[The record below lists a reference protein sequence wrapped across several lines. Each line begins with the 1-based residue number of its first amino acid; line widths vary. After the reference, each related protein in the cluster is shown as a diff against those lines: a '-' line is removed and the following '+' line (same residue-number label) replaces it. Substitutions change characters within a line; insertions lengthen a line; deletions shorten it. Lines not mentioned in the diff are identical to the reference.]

1 MEANV
6 ATSLKSIEN
15 IRMNVDL
22 AQKRADAL
30 QSVESGRC
38 CAEPSASRPRKRKA
52 TEAGLPAHQIQRSQ
66 AHLYSQAEP
75 TEDESSAN
83 TFAAVRGSTLSDNA
97 SSRLTLKPSRKPLD
111 GCSRFFSGGQQLE
124 DQTFSSREMNA
135 GQECVD
141 GASATAI
148 DLPQHFES
156 GTMES
161 DTGIRFDR
169 RSRSFLS
176 PPIRPSGKIA
186 DTGDTA
192 GISTS
197 HEGGKTTAMEP
208 EELLPRAVSTPIETT
223 SSSNVSAIMPL
234 ITDSG
239 NLQPQAAANQ
249 SSTQCLAGKGG
260 TSDEDRGTNSSANDG
275 IQLQQGTTELEQLG
289 EPGSAPSW
297 AEQTAPSHS
306 GQSEETRK

>member
-1 MEANV
+1 
-6 ATSLKSIEN
+6 
-15 IRMNVDL
+15 MNMDL
-22 AQKRADAL
+22 ARKRADAL
-30 QSVESGRC
+30 QSVEPGHCR
-38 CAEPSASRPRKRKA
+38 ANISAPRPRKRKA
-52 TEAGLPAHQIQRSQ
+52 TEAGLPAHQIEQSQ
-66 AHLYSQAEP
+66 AHLDSQAESM
-75 TEDESSAN
+75 EDESSAI
-83 TFAAVRGSTLSDNA
+83 TFAAARGSRLSDNG
-97 SSRLTLKPSRKPLD
+97 SIRLTLKPSRKSFE
-111 GCSRFFSGGQQLE
+111 GCSRFFNGVQHLE
-124 DQTFSSREMNA
+124 DQTFISREINA

-141 GASATAI
+141 GASATAF
-148 DLPQHFES
+148 DPSQHSQS
-156 GTMES
+156 GVTEF
-161 DTGIRFDR
+161 DTGTRFDR
-169 RSRSFLS
+169 PSRSFLS
-176 PPIRPSGKIA
+176 LPIRPPGKIA

-260 TSDEDRGTNSSANDG
+260 TSDEDRGTNSSANDDG

-289 EPGSAPSW
+289 EHGSAPSCAPSC